1 MAVSQAHH
9 PTVSV
14 LRHVAEL
21 GHFEDAEVAVAVV
34 ADRVCLTEQVEPGV
48 NKLVFHFHD
57 KMPMGEREPCV
68 GCRWCLDAKERIPL
82 DDLSAAMQ
90 EHTVVGSWRNR
101 GNREDI
107 PGAGFINNVNH
118 VGICGNGEGR
128 KHVAC
133 TPVPVSVRV

>member
-1 MAVSQAHH
+1 MTVSQAHH

-14 LRHVAEL
+14 LRHVTEL
-21 GHFEDAEVAVAVV
+21 GHFEDAEVAVAIV
-34 ADRVCLTEQVEPGV
+34 ADRVCLTEQVEPGI
-48 NKLVFHFHD
+48 NKLAFHFHD
-57 KMPMGEREPCV
+57 KMPVGKREPGI